1 MDIKTSGQILA
12 FSNTHRFDI
21 SDFILQQCKRDRP
34 DAKGVHVG
42 ETKISLATLLFS
54 MQRVIV
60 AVQFR

>member
-21 SDFILQQCKRDRP
+21 SDFILQQCKRD
-34 DAKGVHVG
+34 AKGVHVG